1 MRVYNPSMREMWQS
15 DQELEANQ
23 VMRWS
28 VDSVFLG
35 SLVERCLQQ
44 HLLSGLEIHPSVLG
58 SNLSLCVSAGWKAI
72 KAQPFALTE
81 DGSVSGAAQTIA
93 EPGL

>member
-1 MRVYNPSMREMWQS
+1 MFVIRACGKTWQA

-28 VDSVFLG
+28 VDSV
-35 SLVERCLQQ
+35 SLSSLEEQCLQQ
-44 HLLSGLEIHPSVLG
+44 CLLSELETHPSNPPLF
-58 SNLSLCVSAGWKAI
+58 CIAAGWKAI
-72 KAQPFALTE
+72 KAQLFALTE
-81 DGSVSGAAQTIA
+81 DGSVSGASQTIA